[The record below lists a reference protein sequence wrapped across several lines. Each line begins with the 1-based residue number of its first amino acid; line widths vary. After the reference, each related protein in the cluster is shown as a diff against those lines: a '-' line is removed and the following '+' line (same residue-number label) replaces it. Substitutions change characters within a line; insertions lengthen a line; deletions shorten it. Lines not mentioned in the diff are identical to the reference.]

1 MTLLKVNPFKHKV
14 AGLPRQRF
22 SSCCQRWKGDFKQFI
37 HSTDVFHKVFELQ
50 AEYIQGM
57 LEDIIK
63 ISLACSDQIQLF
75 LYSRSHRGQH
85 QLYVNLQEKNQQNNI
100 LDKDTLENM
109 RYQ

>member
-22 SSCCQRWKGDFKQFI
+22 SSCCQGWKGDFKQFI

-85 QLYVNLQEKNQQNNI
+85 QLYVNLQEKNQPNNI
-100 LDKDTLENM
+100 LYKDTLENM
-109 RYQ
+109 QYQ